1 LKLKYDLND
10 TRQWGKCK
18 VVGLTVSLPAK
29 WEQFLK
35 QLADDHR
42 IDLKTVISELCEWAF
57 SDPEG
62 KEQFKVW
69 LDEADSQEREAED
82 EARAAGEEAAEEE
95 EREEE
100 SEKETQDRIE

>member
-1 LKLKYDLND
+1 M
-10 TRQWGKCK
+10 
-18 VVGLTVSLPAK
+18 VGLTVSLPAK

-35 QLADDHR
+35 QLADDHQ
-42 IDLKTVISELCEWAF
+42 IDLNIVVSALCEWAF

-69 LDEADSQEREAED
+69 LDEAYPRKGKAED
-82 EARAAGEEAAEEE
+82 EARAAGEESSEEEE